1 MGWNTVGLM
10 SIHSETGARTMAQH
24 REMKRIQA
32 ENRNAETPP
41 ERTARYRMD
50 PVFRGQVQA
59 EQAYAALKAKL
70 EQQAA

>member
-41 ERTARYRMD
+41 ERTARYRRD
-50 PVFRGQVQA
+50 PAFRCVTRTLQA
-59 EQAYAALKAKL
+59 VGALK
-70 EQQAA
+70 ES